1 MLLVIFY
8 QASIFKGHVAEIEGT
23 LYLHYVTESIYIT

>member
-8 QASIFKGHVAEIEGT
+8 QASFLNDVVEFEGT